1 MTIDESLCAR
11 ITVLGLGQ
19 SVSAAATVVAAIRTV
34 EMQIFI

>member
-19 SVSAAATVVAAIRTV
+19 SVSAEAVVAMAIRIV